1 MALSADH
8 WQLALPPERFAIDV
22 FLTLEAFLQG
32 VQQHSDQTDGL
43 LVIASG
49 KDGAELELVAQQL
62 CSGGFLLPAVLVLLT
77 QSGSREDQQAVQVI
91 REQGFYH
98 TATLI
103 QILGWTEFQ
112 QAMSGSQNSAVSL
125 GLMAL
130 LDQAMAL
137 FLQLSP
143 TCGLPEGSSL
153 KGVAPIPDRIH
164 TQQARLAEKLRD
176 QLGYKGVYY
185 HRDPQRFFRNLSAGE
200 QQQLLQRL
208 RGLYQAVV
216 LDYFQLPQR
225 ANLRTDELVALAFF
239 ADMGV
244 SQILELHMGLM
255 EDFSKQ
261 LKIEGRN
268 EEILLDYRI
277 TLIDVISQL
286 SEMYRRAVPRSPQT
300 LQPIAPL
307 FADPLK

>member
-1 MALSADH
+1 MALSAND
-8 WQLALPPERFAIDV
+8 WLLALPPERFKIDV
-22 FLTLEAFLQG
+22 FLTLEAFLRG
-32 VQQHSDQTDGL
+32 VQQHSDQIDGL
-43 LVIASG
+43 LVIASSQ
-49 KDGAELELVAQQL
+49 DGAELGVVAQHL
-62 CSGGFLLPAVLVLLT
+62 CSGGFLLPAALVLLT
-77 QSGSREDQQAVQVI
+77 QSGSREEQQAVQSI

-103 QILGWTEFQ
+103 QILGGAEFQ
-112 QAMSGSQNSAVSL
+112 RAMSGAQKSAASL
-125 GLMAL
+125 GLTAL

-137 FLQLSP
+137 FLQLPP
-143 TCGLPEGSSL
+143 TCGLPEGSSHT
-153 KGVAPIPDRIH
+153 GVASIPDRIH
-164 TQQARLAEKLRD
+164 TQQARLAEKLRE
-176 QLGYKGVYY
+176 QLSYKGVYY
-185 HRDPQRFFRNLSAGE
+185 HRDPKRFFRNLSAGE

-208 RGLYQAVV
+208 RGLYQAIV
-216 LDYFQLPQR
+216 LDYFQFPQR

-239 ADMGV
+239 ADMGA

-277 TLIDVISQL
+277 TLIDVIAQL
-286 SEMYRRAVPRSPQT
+286 SEMYRRAVPRSPQM

-307 FADPLK
+307 FVDPLK